1 MGGKSRGRTRP
12 YGQVRTSS
20 KPHCLVPLQ
29 KQLLD
34 WKAFTEEEAE
44 SLVSPSFFQMVGV
57 LQSKVEEEL
66 EFLDVRSWEP
76 TQLGSRVG
84 VPQGTGL

>member
-1 MGGKSRGRTRP
+1 MVSGQDQSRGEARISLSRAL
-12 YGQVRTSS
+12 
-20 KPHCLVPLQ
+20 PHPLQ

-44 SLVSPSFFQMVGV
+44 SLVSPSFFQMVGC

-66 EFLDVRSWEP
+66 EVLDVRNWGP
-76 TQLGSRVG
+76 VLLGSRVG
-84 VPQGTGL
+84 VARDAGL